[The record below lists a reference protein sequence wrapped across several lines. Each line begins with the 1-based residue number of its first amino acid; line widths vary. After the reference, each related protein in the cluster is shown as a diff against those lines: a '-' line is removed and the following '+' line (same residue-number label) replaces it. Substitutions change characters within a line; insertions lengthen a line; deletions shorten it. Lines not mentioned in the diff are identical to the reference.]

1 MNPHVASPA
10 TAHRRGGVLM
20 ELIVGL
26 ALLAGVLLPLAGGFV
41 SQRRMAAQL
50 SKRLVLMELIDGEL
64 EFIAAGRWKEFNEGT
79 NSFLIETPAGF
90 VPPAGRSYL
99 IRESDRF
106 RLVWEPEA
114 KTALGTIERHW
125 TRSTETP

>member
-1 MNPHVASPA
+1 MNLHPA
-10 TAHRRGGVLM
+10 NPTTARRRGGVLM

-26 ALLAGVLLPLAGGFV
+26 ALLAGVLLPLTGGFV

-50 SKRLVLMELIDGEL
+50 SKRLVLTELIDGEL

-79 NSFLIETPAGF
+79 NAFVIEMPPGF

-99 IRESDRF
+99 VRESDHF
-106 RLVWEPEA
+106 RLLWEPDT
-114 KTALGTIERHW
+114 KTALGTISRHW
-125 TRSTETP
+125 TRSAPTP